1 MKEVQMPLDEGV
13 ALIEKGYLDEET
25 VNEEKEDEE

>member
-13 ALIEKGYLDEET
+13 ALIEQGYLDKET
-25 VNEEKEDEE
+25 INEENNDEE